1 MIYLTL
7 LAALLPAIVAEPIGY
22 DFKVNLITSIKDLS
36 MTSPDGTNI
45 SYSTAL
51 EKHDHHNETLSV
63 VAYMN
68 FTETDIPQSRKV
80 RFGGIFSDVRTIHAS
95 ET

>member
-1 MIYLTL
+1 MIYLAL

-22 DFKVNLITSIKDLS
+22 DFKVNLITSIEDLS

-45 SYSTAL
+45 SYSTAS
-51 EKHDHHNETLSV
+51 ERHEHHNKTLSV
-63 VAYMN
+63 VAHMT

-80 RFGGIFSDVRTIHAS
+80 KFGGIFSDVRTIHES
-95 ET
+95 E

>member
-1 MIYLTL
+1 MIYLIL
-7 LAALLPAIVAEPIGY
+7 LAALVPAIVAQPIGY
-22 DFKVNLITSIKDLS
+22 DFKVNLITSIEDLS

-45 SYSTAL
+45 SYSTAS

-63 VAYMN
+63 VAHMT

-80 RFGGIFSDVRTIHAS
+80 KFGGIFSDVRTIHES
-95 ET
+95 E

>member
-7 LAALLPAIVAEPIGY
+7 LAALIPAIVAEPIGY

-63 VAYMN
+63 VAHMT

-80 RFGGIFSDVRTIHAS
+80 KFGGIFSDVRTTHTR
-95 ET
+95 E

>member
-1 MIYLTL
+1 MIYLIL
-7 LAALLPAIVAEPIGY
+7 LAALVPAIVAQPIGY
-22 DFKVNLITSIKDLS
+22 DFKVNLITSIEDLS

-45 SYSTAL
+45 SYSTAS

-63 VAYMN
+63 VAHMT

-80 RFGGIFSDVRTIHAS
+80 KFGGIFSDVRTTHTR
-95 ET
+95 E

>member
-1 MIYLTL
+1 MIYLIL
-7 LAALLPAIVAEPIGY
+7 LAALVPAIVAQPIGY
-22 DFKVNLITSIKDLS
+22 DFKVNLITSIEDLS

-45 SYSTAL
+45 SYSTAS

-63 VAYMN
+63 VAHMT

-80 RFGGIFSDVRTIHAS
+80 KFGGIFSDVST
-95 ET
+95 T